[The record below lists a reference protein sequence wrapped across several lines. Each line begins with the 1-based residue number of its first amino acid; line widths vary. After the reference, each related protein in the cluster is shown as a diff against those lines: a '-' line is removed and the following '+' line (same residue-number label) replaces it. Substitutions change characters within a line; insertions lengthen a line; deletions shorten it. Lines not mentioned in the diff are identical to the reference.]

1 MPASFVLGVVV
12 VLGIVFFALPIIV
25 HHVAT
30 ALTGGANGGR
40 GLRRATSA
48 LTGRQLCRPASR
60 EVLMLVLLL

>member
-30 ALTGGANGGR
+30 ALTGGANG
-40 GLRRATSA
+40 A
-48 LTGRQLCRPASR
+48 R
-60 EVLMLVLLL
+60 EEH